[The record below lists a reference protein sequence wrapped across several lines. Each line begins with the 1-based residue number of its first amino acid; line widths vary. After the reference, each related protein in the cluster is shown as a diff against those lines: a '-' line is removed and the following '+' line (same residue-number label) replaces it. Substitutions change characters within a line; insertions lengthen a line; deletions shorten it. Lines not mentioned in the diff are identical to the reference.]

1 MCHRL
6 AASGANASHNPSSNL
21 RLRAGHAPLPTM
33 LELVPG
39 QIGLGL
45 DGNAMADD
53 DDCAFSVQCYAE
65 PLGNATCG

>member
-1 MCHRL
+1 
-6 AASGANASHNPSSNL
+6 
-21 RLRAGHAPLPTM
+21 M
-33 LELVPG
+33 LDLVPG

-53 DDCAFSVQCYAE
+53 DDCAPSVQCSAVQCYAE

>member
-1 MCHRL
+1 
-6 AASGANASHNPSSNL
+6 
-21 RLRAGHAPLPTM
+21 M
-33 LELVPG
+33 LDLVPG

-53 DDCAFSVQCYAE
+53 DDCASSVQCSAVQCSAVQCYAE